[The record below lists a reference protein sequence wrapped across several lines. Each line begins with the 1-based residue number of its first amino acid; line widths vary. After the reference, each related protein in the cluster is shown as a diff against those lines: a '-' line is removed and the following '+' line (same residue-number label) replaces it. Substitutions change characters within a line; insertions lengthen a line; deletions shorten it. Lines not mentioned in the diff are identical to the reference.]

1 MAEDI
6 DLEKSEAPTQHRQ
19 EKARE
24 EGQIPRSRELT
35 SMLMLLVGC
44 AMLWLDGAY
53 LARQLAAMLA
63 QGLHFDH
70 GLIGK
75 DRQSL
80 TAAAPLLSQTVLAL
94 ISLFAG
100 LILVALGAPMLLG
113 GITFNPSLIKFD
125 IKKVNPLSG
134 LKRMFSSQVL
144 AELFKAI
151 LKAVVFGCV
160 TGSFLWHNWP
170 RMLHLVMEPAVPAL
184 GDAMW
189 IITACMLFIIVG
201 LSPIVGFDVFW
212 QLWSHLKKL
221 RMIRQD
227 IRDEFKNQE
236 GDPHVKNRIR

>member
-1 MAEDI
+1 MAEES

-44 AMLWLDGAY
+44 AILWLDGAY

-70 GLIGK
+70 GLIGN

-80 TAAAPLLSQTVLAL
+80 STAAPLLSQTVLAL
-94 ISLFAG
+94 VPLFAG

-125 IKKVNPLSG
+125 IKKLNPLSG

-160 TGSFLWHNWP
+160 TGGFLWLNWP
-170 RMLHLVMEPAVPAL
+170 HMFHLVMEPCRTGAGRCHVDHHRLYAVYHRRA
-184 GDAMW
+184 
-189 IITACMLFIIVG
+189 
-201 LSPIVGFDVFW
+201 
-212 QLWSHLKKL
+212 
-221 RMIRQD
+221 
-227 IRDEFKNQE
+227 
-236 GDPHVKNRIR
+236 